1 MSSRGAMFL
10 LEVARP
16 QRERDLIVSCDH
28 GKTELT
34 VPNFARPDP
43 ARAAGY
49 FGRLIVLHRRRIA
62 EIGEEGACDC
72 LVVH

>member
-1 MSSRGAMFL
+1 MFL

-16 QRERDLIVSCDH
+16 YRERDLIVSCDH

-34 VPNFARPDP
+34 VSNFADPDP

-49 FGRLIVLHRRRIA
+49 FGRLMELHRRRMA
-62 EIGEEGACDC
+62 EVDEGECDC
-72 LVVH
+72 LVSQ